1 MNYLLELQQNL
12 PSGYKEGNT
21 IDPSSVL
28 QACLHFPHYCV
39 YNILKKKKHKKTH
52 KKNVHAVVAE

>member
-39 YNILKKKKHKKTH
+39 YNIKKQKKN
-52 KKNVHAVVAE
+52 KNVHAVVSE